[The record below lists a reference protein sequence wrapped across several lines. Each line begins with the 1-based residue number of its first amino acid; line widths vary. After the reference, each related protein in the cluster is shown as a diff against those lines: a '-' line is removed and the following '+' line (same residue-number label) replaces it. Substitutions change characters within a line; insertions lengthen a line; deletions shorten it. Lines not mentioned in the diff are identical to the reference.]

1 MKRTLIGLIAFLII
15 MFPLRIYAEE
25 WSELTGLLDDSL
37 QLVKRNEDEKAV
49 QVLQHFSEQFVIKGM
64 KRSRK

>member
-1 MKRTLIGLIAFLII
+1 M
-15 MFPLRIYAEE
+15 LR